1 MITGANTN
9 IRYRGVVFHVQT
21 EDSGRAYP
29 HIISHLYHGG
39 TILASEKTEYA
50 DQVSNADLEG
60 IVRGLIEQ
68 QHREMVHRL
77 QGGDFDAVIEE
88 RLGRDAIQPTGPIDS
103 PTPIPEVTPAEAA
116 PSVPPA
122 APDPPP
128 PTAVDV
134 KPAASAEP
142 ERRRTAARAFGEG
155 IGSQRP
161 LDEMILDYLS
171 EKARERSAGR
181 ADTARKPSSSG

>member
-9 IRYRGVVFHVQT
+9 IRYRGIVFHVQT

-50 DQVSNADLEG
+50 DQVSSDDLEG
-60 IVRGLIEQ
+60 IVRGLIDQ
-68 QHREMVHRL
+68 QHREMVRTL
-77 QGGDFDAVIEE
+77 QGGSFDEVIEE
-88 RLGRDAIQPTGPIDS
+88 RLGHDAMQPTGPIDT
-103 PTPIPEVTPAEAA
+103 PTPLPEVAPVDTAA
-116 PSVPPA
+116 GEPPVA
-122 APDPPP
+122 ADPPP
-128 PTAVDV
+128 TVVDS
-134 KPAASAEP
+134 KPPPQADP
-142 ERRRTAARAFGEG
+142 ERSRSVARAFGEG

-181 ADTARKPSSSG
+181 AGTARKPSSSG

>member
-50 DQVSNADLEG
+50 DQVSSADLEG

-68 QHREMVHRL
+68 QHREMVRKL
-77 QGGDFDAVIEE
+77 QSGDFDAVIGE
-88 RLGRDAIQPTGPIDS
+88 RLGHDAIQPTGPVDT
-103 PTPIPEVTPAEAA
+103 PTPIPEVTPVEAA
-116 PSVPPA
+116 PREPLPA
-122 APDPPP
+122 PAPPP
-128 PTAVDV
+128 PKAVDV
-134 KPAASAEP
+134 KPAAS
-142 ERRRTAARAFGEG
+142 ERPRNVARAFGDG

-181 ADTARKPSSSG
+181 ADTARKPNSSG